1 MSVSKF
7 EWRDA
12 APRLAI
18 MRRVHGWSQVELGVR
33 SGLHPTAVAHYEHGR
48 RAPSLA
54 NLCALADA
62 LYVSTDY
69 LLGRKKEKA

>member
-1 MSVSKF
+1 MSASKF
-7 EWRDA
+7 AWRDV

-18 MRRVHGWSQVELGVR
+18 TRRVHGWSQVELASRAGI
-33 SGLHPTAVAHYEHGR
+33 HPTEVSRYERGIH
-48 RAPSLA
+48 APTLA

-69 LLGRKKEKA
+69 LLGRKEKA